1 MPPASIAA
9 LTSVPWRPQH
19 GIIAWPGPEDAAYDA
34 SDGFPLGVSVSA
46 AAASASIGMRGWAR
60 DRGSDESDFGDSVMG
75 LVHQAR

>member
-34 SDGFPLGVSVSA
+34 SDGSPLGCIRQCRSRFSLYRHA
-46 AAASASIGMRGWAR
+46 WLGQRSR
-60 DRGSDESDFGDSVMG
+60 SDESDFGDSVMG